1 MSMAAPGIDHDVME
15 ALRKVARDRASADSA
30 HDWLHVVRVERNAVH
45 IAEAEGADA
54 AVVRAAALL
63 HELVNLP
70 KDHPDSHRSG
80 ELCAEQALA
89 VLRDSGL
96 DDATSL
102 RVAQCIRVH
111 GWSAGLAPPDLES
124 AVLQDADRL
133 DAIGAIGAAR
143 CFATSQ
149 AMRRPFYAP
158 QDPFCDAREPDD
170 KAYAVDHFYRKLL
183 RIPERLHTAEARR
196 IGAERASFLRAYL
209 EQLRREIG

>member
-1 MSMAAPGIDHDVME
+1 MLAASVDREVME
-15 ALRKVARDRASADSA
+15 ALRTIARDRASADSA
-30 HDWLHVVRVERNAVH
+30 HDWLHVVRVERNALQ
-45 IAEAEGADA
+45 IAGAEGADGA
-54 AVVRAAALL
+54 IVGAAALL

-80 ELCAEQALA
+80 ELCAGQALQ
-89 VLRDSGL
+89 VLQAAGVEE
-96 DDATSL
+96 ATSR

-133 DAIGAIGAAR
+133 DAIGAIGVAR

-158 QDPFCDAREPDD
+158 QDPFCEAREPDD

-183 RIPERLHTAEARR
+183 RIPQRLHTATARAMAGDRVAFLEA
-196 IGAERASFLRAYL
+196 FL
-209 EQLRREIG
+209 EQVRREIA